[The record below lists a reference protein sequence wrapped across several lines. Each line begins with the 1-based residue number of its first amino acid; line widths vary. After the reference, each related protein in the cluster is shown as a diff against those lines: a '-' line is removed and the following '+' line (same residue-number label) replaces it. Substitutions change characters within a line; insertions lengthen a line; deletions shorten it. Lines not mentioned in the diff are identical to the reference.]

1 MNVACRQC
9 NRSFSIPVQDQ
20 HFYSNLQLPLPT
32 HCPDCRT
39 QRRMATRNER
49 NFYPDQCEL
58 CKKSVISLYSADKS
72 ITVYCHDCWW
82 GETWTGLDYGKDIDW
97 TRPFFDQFQ
106 ELQRKVPRAN
116 VLKAGGNIINSD
128 YCSYIGD
135 AKNCYLVAGS
145 IYVEDCYYGNPYY
158 SKQCVDSLLIRNC
171 ELSYECI
178 TSENLYNCA
187 WCQDCFDS
195 RDLLLCYDLKNCSDC
210 IGCVGLR
217 NKQYCIFNVQYTKDE
232 YVKEKM
238 RIQLGDP
245 EKMQRAIT
253 HFTNLKLKTPRRY
266 MFGVHNEA
274 VTGNYINSSVNSQY
288 CFDVKNCENV
298 QYSAQVIDLK
308 DCYDNNYT
316 EENELCVDYIGSW
329 KNNRCFYSNT
339 VYNSS
344 EVYYSELCYSSK
356 NLFGC
361 VGLKNAQHCILNK
374 QYTKEDYFKLREQ
387 LIEHM
392 KQGVPALR
400 SSGEAKEWGE
410 FFPVRNAIFAY
421 NESVANDYFPLSEEQ
436 VVTNGWQW
444 QVAHEP
450 TSKKQTYRVPRD
462 SKDVK
467 DDICQAI
474 LNCKQCQKNY
484 KIIPQ
489 ELVFYKQQGLPIPKH
504 CVNCRQLVRMKQRPV
519 RALWQRQC
527 MCTQV
532 DHSHGM
538 RCLEEFSTAYNPEAK
553 ELIYCDSCYQKTV
566 Y

>member
-1 MNVACRQC
+1 MQC
-9 NRSFSIPVQDQ
+9 KQCSKTFQISQSDQ
-20 HFYSNLQLPLPT
+20 EFYDRLDSPIPT

-58 CKKSVISLYSADKS
+58 CKKPVISLYSPDKS
-72 ITVYCHDCWW
+72 IVTYCHDCWW
-82 GETWTGLDYGKDIDW
+82 GETWTGLDYGQDINW
-97 TRPFFDQFQ
+97 AHSFFDQFQ
-106 ELQRKVPRAN
+106 ELQLKVPRAN
-116 VLKAGGNIINSD
+116 VLKAGGNIVNSD

-145 IYVEDCYYGNPYY
+145 IHVEDCYYGNPYY

-217 NKQYCIFNVQYTKDE
+217 NKQYCIFNIQYTKEDYE
-232 YVKEKM
+232 KEKM
-238 RIQLGDP
+238 RIQVSDP
-245 EKMQRAIT
+245 EKMQRAIA
-253 HFTNLKLKTPRRY
+253 HFTKLKLKTPRRY
-266 MFGVHNEA
+266 MLGIHNEA
-274 VTGNYINSSVNSQY
+274 VTGNYINNSVNSQY
-288 CFDVKNCENV
+288 CFDIKNCENV

-339 VYNSS
+339 IYNSS

-361 VGLKNAQHCILNK
+361 VGLKNAQYCIFNK
-374 QYTKEDYFKLREQ
+374 QYDEDSYRATVSK

-392 KQGVPALR
+392 KATG
-400 SSGEAKEWGE
+400 EWGE

-421 NESVANDYFPLSEEQ
+421 NESVANDYFPLTQDQ
-436 VVTNGWQW
+436 VVVNSWRW
-444 QVAHEP
+444 QVAPEAIY
-450 TSKKQTYRVPRD
+450 KKQTYRVPRD
-462 SKDVK
+462 SQYVQ

-474 LNCKQCQKNY
+474 LSCKQCQKNY

-489 ELVFYKQQGLPIPKH
+489 ELLFYKQQGLPIPKY
-504 CVNCRQLVRMKQRPV
+504 CVDCRQLTRMQQRPR
-519 RALWQRQC
+519 RALWRRQC

-532 DHSHGM
+532 DHTSTDSAHTG
-538 RCLEEFSTAYNPEAK
+538 RCQNEFTTAYNPEAK
-553 ELIYCDSCYQKTV
+553 ELIYCDGCFLDT
-566 Y
+566 